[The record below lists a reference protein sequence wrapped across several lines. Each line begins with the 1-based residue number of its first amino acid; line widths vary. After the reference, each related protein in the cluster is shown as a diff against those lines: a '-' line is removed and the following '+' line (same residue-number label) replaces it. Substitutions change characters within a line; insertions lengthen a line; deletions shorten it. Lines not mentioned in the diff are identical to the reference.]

1 MIQKKQE
8 PLVSII
14 VNCFN
19 GERFLRQALDSI
31 LSQTY
36 QNWEVIFWDNQSTDK
51 SAEIYKSYNEERFK
65 YFYASNHT
73 LAAEARNLAIDKST
87 GEFIAFLDVDDWWL
101 PSKLEQQIPLFA
113 DSTVGIVCG
122 NFYILYEQ
130 KNKIVK
136 ALKGSIP
143 TGNVLKSLLNY
154 YYVGLL
160 TLVIRRT
167 ALNSLKRKFDIRYHL
182 ICDMDIV
189 IRLSI
194 NWKVDCVQDT
204 IGYYRI
210 HENNLTVTKRSRHV
224 EEYEQWLNE
233 IRLIENIKNLPE
245 LNNAQ
250 TNLTYTKIKYLI
262 FDQQKGAC
270 LKLLYQMPWGKLK
283 LKLLIIFFSP
293 FFIVKKLK
301 GF

>member
-8 PLVSII
+8 SLVSII

-51 SAEIYKSYNEERFK
+51 SAEIYKSYNEKRFK
-65 YFYASNHT
+65 YFYSPKHT
-73 LAAEARNLAIDKST
+73 LVAEARNLAIDKST

-101 PSKLEQQIPLFA
+101 SSKLEQQIPLFT

-122 NFYILYEQ
+122 NYYILYEQ
-130 KNKIVK
+130 KNKTVK

-167 ALNSLKRKFDIRYHL
+167 ALNSLKHKFDVRFEL

-210 HENNLTVTKRSRHV
+210 HENNETVTKRSRHV

-245 LNNAQ
+245 LNNVQA
-250 TNLTYTKIKYLI
+250 NLTYTKIKYLI
-262 FDQQKGAC
+262 FDKQKGAC
-270 LKLLYQMPWGKLK
+270 LKLLFQMP
-283 LKLLIIFFSP
+283 
-293 FFIVKKLK
+293 
-301 GF
+301 